1 MKKAFKII
9 LPLILVLAIIASIGW
24 YLFVYDRDFTR
35 DFLLTQARYHDSKGN
50 TDLGAWFYDL
60 AYEYTAQDQ
69 NVAIELAN
77 QYKADGNY
85 TKAEHTLTNAI
96 ADKPKLELYIA
107 LCKTYL
113 EQDKILDAVGML
125 DNLANPDIRP
135 QLDALRPAAPASTPE
150 TGFYSEYITVELTAD
165 SGKIYFTTDGRCPST
180 ERDLYNEG
188 FVLPTGETLITAYT
202 IADNGLISPI
212 TTMTYTV
219 GGVIEK
225 VTFTDPAVE
234 AALRTQLN
242 VDADEVIYT
251 DALWEITEFTVPED
265 AASFSD
271 IALLPYLKTLTIHDK
286 TIPSLDFLNGM
297 LQLEALDFTGCK
309 LPESDLPL
317 LANLTT
323 LRRLNLSNCGLSTLA
338 GLKELRGL
346 TDLNLSNNTVRNL
359 EPLKDMTTLVELNLQ
374 HNAVI
379 KLEHLSGLVNLEK
392 LDISY
397 NSVTSLSPLGGCI
410 KLTYLD
416 AGNNAISGIADLAVL
431 PPLTWLSLKNNS
443 LTDVSTLA
451 TCTTLVEL
459 NISSNTVSDIRSLS
473 ALTALE
479 FFDFSYNQ
487 VSTLPAWADGTPLY
501 SINGSYNALASI
513 DSLKNMA
520 ELAYIYMDYNKLTNI
535 DALANCMYLVT
546 VNVYGNEIED
556 VSALTD
562 QSIIVNYDP
571 TNKK

>member
-9 LPLILVLAIIASIGW
+9 LPLILALAIIASIGW

-35 DFLLTQARYHDSKGN
+35 DFLLTQARYYDSKGN
-50 TDLGAWFYDL
+50 ADLGAWFYDL

-69 NVAIELAN
+69 DVAIELAN

-96 ADKPKLELYIA
+96 ADKPTLELYMA

-125 DNLANPDIRP
+125 DNLSHPTIRP
-135 QLDALRPAAPASTPE
+135 QLDALRPEAPGSTPE
-150 TGFYSEYITVELTAD
+150 TGFYSEYITVELTAP
-165 SGKIYFTTDGRCPST
+165 SGKIYFTTDGQYPST
-180 ERDLYNEG
+180 QRNLYEEG
-188 FVLPTGETLITAYT
+188 FTLPSGETVITAFV

-225 VTFTDPAVE
+225 VAFTD
-234 AALRTQLN
+234 AAIETSIREILN
-242 VDADEVIYT
+242 VDADEVLYT
-251 DALWEITEFTVPED
+251 DALWNITEFTVPEE
-265 AASFSD
+265 AASLSD
-271 IALLPYLKTLTIHDK
+271 IALLPYLKSLTIHDK
-286 TIPSLDFLNGM
+286 TIPSLDFLSGM
-297 LQLEALDFTGCK
+297 LQLEALDFSGCK
-309 LPESDLPL
+309 LPEKDLPL

-323 LRRLNLSNCGLSTLA
+323 LRRLNLSRCGLSTLA
-338 GLKELRGL
+338 GLKEIKGL
-346 TDLNLSNNTVRNL
+346 TDLDLSNNTVRNL
-359 EPLKDMTTLVELNLQ
+359 EPLMDMTTLVELNLQ

-379 KLEHLSGLVNLEK
+379 KLDHLSGLVNLEK
-392 LDISY
+392 LDISF
-397 NSVTSLSPLGGCI
+397 NSVTTLSPLVGCT
-410 KLTYLD
+410 KLAHLN
-416 AGNNAISGIADLAVL
+416 AGNNSISSISDLTAL
-431 PPLTWLSLKNNS
+431 PPLTWLSLQNNS
-443 LTDVSTLA
+443 LSDVSNLA
-451 TCTTLVEL
+451 NCVTLVEL
-459 NISSNTVSDIRSLS
+459 NISGNAVSDIRSLS

-479 FFDFSYNQ
+479 YFDFSYNQ
-487 VSTLPAWADGTPLY
+487 VASLPAWPDGTPLY
-501 SINGSYNALASI
+501 SINGSYNALEKI

-520 ELAYIYMDYNKLTNI
+520 QLSYVYMDYNKLTNI